1 MGTDYIF
8 ACARVRGNERNLLN
22 KEKLH
27 VMIEA
32 KTMEDAC
39 KVLQEADYGTDGKA
53 IQPQSYERAL
63 VQETAKLYDFIQSI
77 VRGSQEFKIFAYP
90 FDYHNLKT
98 LLKAEFLGSSSKEN
112 LMDGGTISPDAMAIL
127 VKERN
132 YMPMTVHMKTAIE
145 ETVDTHARTRDPQ
158 CVDLICDRECYADI
172 TEVAKQSGNS
182 FVEGYVRLLIDTINL
197 KTFVRCKQMGQA
209 WGFFANVFIP
219 GGNMDEKLF
228 VAGYDEP
235 LQQFVSRLVPY
246 ALMGAAEQGGI
257 ELKETGRFTSLEKLC
272 DDAIIKYV
280 KNAKYVSIGIE
291 PLVAYVV
298 AKQMEIKSVRII
310 LAGKFAG
317 IEPHLI
323 RERLRETYV

>member
-1 MGTDYIF
+1 MGTDYTF

-22 KEKLH
+22 KEKLN

-39 KVLQEADYGTDGKA
+39 KVLQEADYGSEGKV
-53 IQPQSYERAL
+53 IQPLAYETAL
-63 VQETAKLYDFIQSI
+63 QQETAKLFAFIRSI
-77 VRGSQEFKIFAYP
+77 APDSQEFKIFSYP
-90 FDYHNLKT
+90 FDYHNIKT
-98 LLKAEFLGSSSKEN
+98 LLKAEFLGSDAKEI
-112 LMDGGTISPDAMAIL
+112 LMAGGTISPDAMAIL

-132 YMPMTVHMKTAIE
+132 YMAMTPHMKAAIE

-172 TEVAKQSGNS
+172 VETAGQSGSS
-182 FVEGYVRLLIDTINL
+182 FVEGYIRLLIDTINL

-209 WGFFANVFIP
+209 WGFFAHVYIS

-235 LQQFVSRLVPY
+235 LQQFVARLTPY
-246 ALMGAAEQGGI
+246 ALVGAAEQGGQ
-257 ELKETGRFTSLEKLC
+257 ELKESGRFTSLEKLC
-272 DDAIIKYV
+272 DNAVMHYV
-280 KNAKYVSIGIE
+280 KDAKYVSIGIE

-298 AKQMEIKSVRII
+298 AKQMEIKSARII
-310 LAGKFAG
+310 LAGKSAG
-317 IEPHLI
+317 IESNLI